1 MKQITILN
9 TKEQIDEHFEEIM
22 ERKKMI
28 GLDTN
33 EVNEN
38 KQVMQSTF
46 RIAIKMIWEFII
58 IVLFIVAILY
68 LPSLLQT
75 VNQSVN

>member
-1 MKQITILN
+1 
-9 TKEQIDEHFEEIM
+9 
-22 ERKKMI
+22 MI
-28 GLDTN
+28 GLNTN